1 MTSIPKEPFCESRM
15 FSTTRGLPLM
25 PTQSDRNQRRTLF
38 ALVGQQHDLVA
49 AAKEK
54 LGQQRQ
60 ELLHLASALQ
70 AGWEATRSASRTKI
84 SELRLE
90 NRSLKNLVE
99 SLHEREQRDR
109 QARETT
115 FRLEIDTL
123 QGQLREKEEILARLK
138 AAPQTAPSST
148 NGILSGEREQLE
160 YDRRLLEGELE
171 KAKAA
176 ARQAELE
183 ISRERAH
190 LARERIE
197 LMRIKEEIRHEL
209 ERAQRSA
216 EVEQRLAPV
225 QRLQDELIERHRQV
239 GPSMDTPLP
248 LQRTKG
254 TETRWHTLLKK
265 LDETTS

>member
-1 MTSIPKEPFCESRM
+1 
-15 FSTTRGLPLM
+15 M
-25 PTQSDRNQRRTLF
+25 PTASNRNQRRTLF

-70 AGWEATRSASRTKI
+70 AGWEAASSASRSRI
-84 SELRLE
+84 SEHRLE
-90 NRSLKNLVE
+90 NRSLKNLVD
-99 SLHEREQRDR
+99 SLQAREERDR
-109 QARETT
+109 QTREAS
-115 FRLEIDTL
+115 FRLETETL
-123 QGQLREKEEILARLK
+123 RGQLREKDEMLARLQ
-138 AAPQTAPSST
+138 AAPQTVSSSA

-197 LMRIKEEIRHEL
+197 LMRIREEIRHEL
-209 ERAQRSA
+209 ERAQRSV

-248 LQRTKG
+248 LPLPRTKG
-254 TETRWHTLLKK
+254 TETRWRTLLKK